1 MSQRGNSYTDPAT
14 GEEIFTWWTLLEFS
28 RDGMLLTLSLVQ
40 NAPTARRAAERSAGF
55 QLGDGCLPRRIMV
68 YEHQPTIFEW
78 RQVRLE
84 WRQVRPYIMEVG
96 KEIGGVN

>member
-1 MSQRGNSYTDPAT
+1 MTQPGDSQRGNSYTDPAT
-14 GEEIFTWWTLLEFS
+14 GEEIFTWWTLLEFTFG
-28 RDGMLLTLSLVQ
+28 DGMLLTLSLVQ

-68 YEHQPTIFEW
+68 YEHQPTVF
-78 RQVRLE
+78 E